1 MNVLADIFTCKS
13 VERKIIINSSTGIY
27 EIYVANSGSI
37 EKLIKNIIKFNKGKQ
52 NERKSKRKIKGIVQ
66 GEW

>member
-1 MNVLADIFTCKS
+1 MNVLIAIFTCKS

-37 EKLIKNIIKFNKGKQ
+37 KNLLKTLLNLTRG
-52 NERKSKRKIKGIVQ
+52 N
-66 GEW
+66 